1 MSSSLLSRI
10 PFLRPRVIHRLPG
23 RLRILIPSP
32 PKKTGLSIPEIDDW
46 TDFIRDHEGI
56 RSVEYNPVS
65 GKALILFDP
74 LILSEEQV
82 LAAIDR
88 LADLV
93 LESLPSYL
101 KLDNR
106 TKSEFPQRIL
116 SFFAGSPFD
125 IKSDKPLELP
135 DDIWRETK

>member
-10 PFLRPRVIHRLPG
+10 PFLRPRVVHRLPG

-32 PKKTGLSIPEIDDW
+32 PKVTGLTLPDIDKW
-46 TDFIRDHEGI
+46 TDIIRNHEGI

-74 LILSEEQV
+74 LSLSEEQV

-101 KLDNR
+101 KLDDR
-106 TKSEFPQRIL
+106 TKTEFPQRIL
-116 SFFAGSPFD
+116 NFLAGNPFD

-135 DDIWRETK
+135 DEIWRKTK